1 VTRWLRT
8 WSLGARMVGLFT
20 LLLAGI
26 GVFMVAFF
34 PARMA
39 DQARASAEQRAVAIA
54 QVMSTA
60 LGPAIEFDDS
70 DNATS
75 ILAWL
80 ATTADARFGVAHR
93 AGGKLLAAW
102 HPDAVP
108 PGQVWPS
115 GQHVESRGE
124 LLVVTV
130 PIAGLGGGA
139 GNLHVG
145 FSLRAL
151 ADERAHTARTVGEAT
166 AAVCL
171 VGMVATLMLAA
182 WLVRPIR
189 NLTVTARRISRG
201 ELPPQLPVPNG
212 GDEVAQMADALRVML
227 VKLNDANRQLLTASR
242 HAGMAEIA
250 TSVLHNVGNVLTSVN
265 VSVELVHERTRDLP
279 IGRLRRLEELLAA
292 ASTGGKLDLAAVAAA
307 LRYIAA
313 VSEKLEAARGASLR
327 DLDGLRGQIDHIK
340 KVVAMQNAY
349 ARPGGIVEPVA
360 TDALIR
366 EAVAL
371 GCSDERCR
379 EIAVTVEAPQTE
391 AVLDRHRV
399 LQILVNLI
407 SNARDAVLAAP
418 RAPRIAVTGTV
429 VADALRIEVADSGVG
444 IAREALGRMFSAGF
458 TTKPHGHGYGLHSSA
473 IAARQLGGELTVTSD
488 GPGRGAVFTLC
499 VPIAAA
505 GATP

>member
-1 VTRWLRT
+1 MTRWLRT

-26 GVFMVAFF
+26 GVFMLAFF

-39 DQARASAEQRAVAIA
+39 AQARASAEQRAVAIA

-75 ILAWL
+75 ILTWL
-80 ATTADARFGVAHR
+80 ATTPDARFGIAHR
-93 AGGKLLAAW
+93 AAGTLLAAW
-102 HPDAVP
+102 HADAVP
-108 PGQVWPS
+108 PGQVWPNH
-115 GQHVESRGE
+115 QHLESHGE
-124 LLVVTV
+124 LLIVTV
-130 PIAGLGGGA
+130 PIVGLGGGA

-151 ADERAHTARTVGEAT
+151 ADERARTARTVGETT

-189 NLTVTARRISRG
+189 SLTVTARKISRG
-201 ELPPQLPVPNG
+201 ELPPELPMPKG
-212 GDEVAQMADALRVML
+212 SDEVAQMAEALSVML
-227 VKLNDANRQLLTASR
+227 AKLNEANRQLLTASR

-250 TSVLHNVGNVLTSVN
+250 TGVLHNVGNVLTSVN

-279 IGRLRRLEELLAA
+279 IGRLRRLEELLTA
-292 ASTGGKLDLAAVAAA
+292 ASANDKIDPAAIAAV
-307 LRYIAA
+307 LRYIAL
-313 VSEKLEAARGASLR
+313 VTGSLEAARGASLR
-327 DLDGLRGQIDHIK
+327 DLDALRGQIDHIK

-349 ARPGGIVEPVA
+349 ARPGGLAEPVA
-360 TDALIR
+360 VDALIR
-366 EAVAL
+366 EALAL
-371 GCSDERCR
+371 GCSGEACR
-379 EIAVTVEAPQTE
+379 AIAVTAEAPPTG
-391 AVLDRHRV
+391 AMIDRHRV

-418 RAPRIAVTGTV
+418 GAPRIAVTATV
-429 VADALRIEVADSGVG
+429 VADMLRIEVADSGVG
-444 IAREALGRMFSAGF
+444 IARDALDRIFSAGF
-458 TTKPHGHGYGLHSSA
+458 TTKPNGHGYGLHSSA

-488 GPGRGAVFTLC
+488 GPGLGAAFTLRI
-499 VPIAAA
+499 PIAAA

>member
-1 VTRWLRT
+1 VRGWFHS

-20 LLLAGI
+20 LLLTGI
-26 GVFMVAFF
+26 GVFMLAFF

-70 DNATS
+70 DNATT
-75 ILAWL
+75 ILSWL

-93 AGGKLLAAW
+93 AGGSLLAAW
-102 HPDAVP
+102 HADAVP

-115 GQHVESRGE
+115 HRHVEARGE

-130 PIAGLGGGA
+130 PIIGLGGGA

-151 ADERAHTARTVGEAT
+151 ADERAHTVRTVGEAT

-171 VGMVATLMLAA
+171 VGIVATLMLAA

-189 NLTVTARRISRG
+189 SLTLTARRISRG
-201 ELPPQLPVPNG
+201 ELPPQLPVPKG
-212 GDEVAQMADALRVML
+212 SDEVAQMAEALSVML
-227 VKLNDANRQLLTASR
+227 AKLNDANRQLLTASR

-250 TSVLHNVGNVLTSVN
+250 TGVLHNVGNVLTSVN

-292 ASTGGKLDLAAVAAA
+292 AAANDKLDPAA
-307 LRYIAA
+307 IAA
-313 VSEKLEAARGASLR
+313 VQRYIGVVSGNLEAARGASLH
-327 DLDGLRGQIDHIK
+327 DLEALRGQIDHIK
-340 KVVAMQNAY
+340 KIVAMQNAY
-349 ARPGGIVEPVA
+349 ARPGGTAESVA
-360 TDALIR
+360 PDALIR
-366 EAVAL
+366 EALAL
-371 GCSDERCR
+371 GCSDEQALA
-379 EIAVTVEAPQTE
+379 IAVTVDAPQSG
-391 AVLDRHRV
+391 AMLDRHRV

-407 SNARDAVLAAP
+407 SNARDAVLATP
-418 RAPRIAVTGTV
+418 GAPRIAVTAAVIGDV
-429 VADALRIEVADSGVG
+429 LRIEVADSGVG
-444 IAREALGRMFSAGF
+444 IAPDALDRVFSAGF
-458 TTKPHGHGYGLHSSA
+458 TTKPHGHGYGLHASA
-473 IAARQLGGELTVTSD
+473 IAARQLGGDLAATSD
-488 GPGRGAVFTLC
+488 GPGLGAEFTLSI
-499 VPIAAA
+499 PLAAT
-505 GATP
+505 GATS